1 MGSQQPATTMQPTQF
16 LRVFAFLVVM
26 ETPADG
32 APSSSPSDG
41 GVGND
46 NDLPDMM
53 SPLQVPTHC
62 GPCGWIH
69 YRNGNRN
76 LFSRLDV
83 TENIFCRCPASQ
95 TCRLWATKPAYSV
108 HIFKCQAED
117 STNIAFP
124 SLNSRRKRGTP
135 DIQLGGIL
143 RRLES
148 FWTS

>member
-1 MGSQQPATTMQPTQF
+1 MFQPAGSSQQRSLFILAASSPDCAAGLEYIGLSSDKVPQHVSQQPATTMQPTQF

-26 ETPADG
+26 EAPADG

-83 TENIFCRCPASQ
+83 TENI
-95 TCRLWATKPAYSV
+95 L
-108 HIFKCQAED
+108 
-117 STNIAFP
+117 
-124 SLNSRRKRGTP
+124 
-135 DIQLGGIL
+135 
-143 RRLES
+143 
-148 FWTS
+148 

>member
-1 MGSQQPATTMQPTQF
+1 MFPVDVPASRQKSAKISLYFGGFLSRLCSELEYIGLSSDKVPQHVSQQPATTMQPTQF

-26 ETPADG
+26 EAPADG
-32 APSSSPSDG
+32 APTSSPSDG

-83 TENIFCRCPASQ
+83 TENI
-95 TCRLWATKPAYSV
+95 L
-108 HIFKCQAED
+108 
-117 STNIAFP
+117 
-124 SLNSRRKRGTP
+124 
-135 DIQLGGIL
+135 
-143 RRLES
+143 
-148 FWTS
+148 

>member
-26 ETPADG
+26 EAPADG
-32 APSSSPSDG
+32 APSFSPSDG
-41 GVGND
+41 GV
-46 NDLPDMM
+46 
-53 SPLQVPTHC
+53 PTQC

-117 STNIAFP
+117 STNSAFP

-135 DIQLGGIL
+135 DQ
-143 RRLES
+143 
-148 FWTS
+148 